1 MTIVFVDDDPNSLA
15 ILNRFT
21 KKYRG
26 IEAMTFTDST
36 KALAYLTSNKADLIV
51 IDYSMPVLNGID
63 FIRAVRTG
71 TPNETTPI
79 VMVTSS
85 SFESLK
91 YKAVQAGATD
101 FVTKPVKPDEFKT
114 RVLDLLPGGP

>member
-1 MTIVFVDDDPNSLA
+1 MQIVYVDDDANSLA

-21 KKYRG
+21 KKFRG
-26 IEAMTFTDST
+26 TEAMTFTDST
-36 KALAYLTSNKADLIV
+36 KALTYLTGNKADLIV
-51 IDYSMPVLNGID
+51 IDYSMPILNGID
-63 FIRAVRTG
+63 FIRAVRAG
-71 TPNETTPI
+71 TANEKTPI

-91 YKAVQAGATD
+91 SKAMQAGATD

-114 RVLDLLPGGP
+114 RVLDLIASA